1 MSTNLLMFFVFATIC
16 AAILD
21 GVLGGSVGIATA
33 SLSADLSETAVT
45 ASVDNASAFP
55 NGNASV
61 IIDGEIICYGG
72 RTDTTLTSLQR
83 GKRCGDGAKVSSAVS
98 AHLTGARVYNEG
110 SGILNDIL
118 NINIAS
124 NFSEG
129 GFVGQIR
136 GIVKTIAA
144 APQFISILARMI
156 MWDFTFLTGQYVY
169 VKMVILG
176 ALSAGLVLGGI
187 KLALGR

>member
-72 RTDTTLTSLQR
+72 RTDTTLISLQR
-83 GKRCGDGAKVSSAVS
+83 GKRCGDGAKVSSSVG

-110 SGILNDIL
+110 SGILNELL
-118 NINIAS
+118 NVNIAS
-124 NFSEG
+124 NFSDG
-129 GFVGQIR
+129 GFVGQVR
-136 GIVKTIAA
+136 GVVKTMFA
-144 APQFISILARMI
+144 APKFIAILARMM
-156 MWDFTFLTGQYVY
+156 MWDFGFFEGSYVY
-169 VKMVILG
+169 VKYIMLG
-176 ALSAGLVLGGI
+176 CLSAGLMLGGL

>member
-16 AAILD
+16 GAILD
-21 GVLGGSVGIATA
+21 GILGGNSGIATA
-33 SLSADLSETAVT
+33 ELTANMSETAIT
-45 ASVDNASAFP
+45 ASVDDVSAFP
-55 NGNASV
+55 TIGIV
-61 IIDGEIICYGG
+61 TIEGEIMCYRS
-72 RTDTTLTSLQR
+72 RTNTTLSGLER
-83 GKRCGDGAKVSSAVS
+83 GKRCGAGALVTTPVK
-98 AHLTGARVYNEG
+98 AHQSGRRIYSEG
-110 SGILNDIL
+110 SGVLNDIL

-124 NFSEG
+124 NFSDG

-136 GIVKTIAA
+136 GVIKTIAA
-144 APQFISILARMI
+144 APQFIAILARMI

-169 VKMVILG
+169 VKYIILG

>member
-21 GVLGGSVGIATA
+21 GVLGGSNGIATA
-33 SLSADLSETAVT
+33 QLTADMSATAVT
-45 ASVDNASAFP
+45 ATVDNASALP
-55 NGNASV
+55 SSGSV
-61 IIDGEIICYGG
+61 TIGGEIMCFRS
-72 RTDTTLTSLQR
+72 RTDTSLSGLER
-83 GKRCGDGAKVSSAVS
+83 GKRCGDGAVVSTPVIE
-98 AHLTGARVYNEG
+98 HLSGDRVY
-110 SGILNDIL
+110 SGGASLLNDIL

-124 NFSEG
+124 NFSDG

-136 GIVKTIAA
+136 GVIKTIAA

-169 VKMVILG
+169 IKLIILG